1 MVFVAEKRAEFQ
13 AQNPALNMAELAK
26 GMGEAWKNMNESD
39 RKYWEQKADTDRRR
53 YEAEVAAQGQGAVDV
68 AKPKPIPQPAQ
79 PAAWPVNPKG
89 PVMKQTLKKVPKER
103 KKRALR
109 NDGINKG
116 RMLQLAARAGVARLS
131 GLTYMELNEVYK
143 KKLSEILGRA
153 SALAEHR
160 KSRTIKVEDV
170 VAAFALSGV
179 QIFGA

>member
-53 YEAEVAAQGQGAVDV
+53 YEAEVAAQGQCAVQL
-68 AKPKPIPQPAQ
+68 AKPIPQPAQ
-79 PAAWPVNPKG
+79 PPAWSKG
-89 PVMKQTLKKVPKER
+89 PVKQKPKQKKGPKE
-103 KKRALR
+103 KKRRVVR
-109 NDGINKG
+109 NDGINKS

-143 KKLSEILGRA
+143 KKLSEILGQA